1 MGKYDD
7 AMFRYL
13 SDNNRFAD
21 LFNAAVFSGEE
32 VLRGDMLE
40 NDSERYVTVESQEDS
55 VHIENRFRDLKKR
68 MKNGNWLAITAVENQ
83 EAIDYTMPLRM
94 MKYDCLE
101 YEEQVRWLRREKQKE
116 LSDAGLEDNGWN
128 TRLFEK
134 DKLSPVF
141 SICFYHGTEE
151 WKGPK
156 SLKDMMN
163 FEGASPKWQQLFH
176 DYGMIL
182 FCANTVKDFSVFKT
196 ELKSLIQVIPY
207 RKSKKQLWELWK
219 QDEYKRLDKETAE
232 TIAIMTDTKDI
243 LAHLDDYKTE
253 EGYDMCQAMDELKQ
267 DWLAEGEERGIAR
280 GITQG
285 ITQGIEDSIRNLMN
299 SMKWTAEQAME
310 ALLVPEEERAEYLAR
325 LH

>member
-21 LFNAAVFSGEE
+21 LFNVA
-32 VLRGDMLE
+32 
-40 NDSERYVTVESQEDS
+40 
-55 VHIENRFRDLKKR
+55 
-68 MKNGNWLAITAVENQ
+68 
-83 EAIDYTMPLRM
+83 
-94 MKYDCLE
+94 
-101 YEEQVRWLRREKQKE
+101 
-116 LSDAGLEDNGWN
+116 
-128 TRLFEK
+128 
-134 DKLSPVF
+134 VF

-219 QDEYKRLDKETAE
+219 RDEYKRLDKETAE

-267 DWLAEGEERGIAR
+267 DWLAEGEELGIAR
-280 GITQG
+280 G